1 MIEGAIVIAVLASAI
16 RLATPLML
24 ASLGG
29 VFAERSGV
37 TNIGLEGIM
46 IIGAFFAV
54 LFTHITGN
62 PWIGVLAAIS
72 FGMLTSSL
80 LGILAINLR
89 GNQVIAGVAI
99 NLLAI
104 SLTAFLLELI
114 WKRSG
119 ATPSVPQA
127 LTTNPES
134 LKFLEKIPVVGDMFS
149 RFTPFIYIAFIL
161 VGVSYY
167 VLFKTPL
174 GLRIRAVGEHPR
186 AADTVGIDVYKI
198 RWLCVLISGALAGLA
213 GASLSIGTI
222 SLFREGMIAGQ
233 GFIALA
239 AMIFGKWHPVGAML
253 ACLFFGLASA
263 IQILAQSIG
272 INVAAE
278 ILLMVPYIATIIALV
293 GVVGKAVAPAA
304 DGLPYE
310 KGEK

>member
-1 MIEGAIVIAVLASAI
+1 MIEGAVVIAVLASAI

-24 ASLGG
+24 AALGG

-62 PWIGVLAAIS
+62 PWFGVLAAIA
-72 FGMLTSSL
+72 FGMLTSSI
-80 LGILAINLR
+80 LGVLAINLR

-99 NLLAI
+99 NLLSL

-127 LTTNPES
+127 LTTNPDF

-167 VLFKTPL
+167 VLFKTPI

-198 RWLCVLISGALAGLA
+198 RWMCVLISGAFAGLA

-222 SLFREGMIAGQ
+222 SLFREGMVAGQ

-293 GVVGKAVAPAA
+293 GVVGKATAPAA

>member
-1 MIEGAIVIAVLASAI
+1 M
-16 RLATPLML
+16 
-24 ASLGG
+24 
-29 VFAERSGV
+29 
-37 TNIGLEGIM
+37 
-46 IIGAFFAV
+46 
-54 LFTHITGN
+54 
-62 PWIGVLAAIS
+62 
-72 FGMLTSSL
+72 
-80 LGILAINLR
+80 R

-99 NLLAI
+99 NLLAL
-104 SLTAFLLELI
+104 SLSAFLLELI

-127 LTTNPES
+127 LTTNPDF

-149 RFTPFIYIAFIL
+149 RFTPFIYMAFIL

-167 VLFKTPL
+167 VLFKTPI

-198 RWLCVLISGALAGLA
+198 RWMCVLISGAFAGLA

-222 SLFREGMIAGQ
+222 SLFREGMVAGQ

-293 GVVGKAVAPAA
+293 GVVGKATAPAA

>member
-1 MIEGAIVIAVLASAI
+1 MIEGAVVIAVLASAI

-24 ASLGG
+24 AALGG

-62 PWIGVLAAIS
+62 PWMGVLAAIA

-80 LGILAINLR
+80 LGVLAINLR

-99 NLLAI
+99 NLLAL
-104 SLTAFLLELI
+104 SLSAFLLELI

-127 LTTNPES
+127 LTTNPDF

-149 RFTPFIYIAFIL
+149 RFTPFIYMAFIL

-167 VLFKTPL
+167 VLFKTPI

-198 RWLCVLISGALAGLA
+198 RWMCVLISGAFAGLA

-222 SLFREGMIAGQ
+222 SLFREGMVAGQ

-293 GVVGKAVAPAA
+293 GVVGKATAPAA

>member
-1 MIEGAIVIAVLASAI
+1 MIEGAVVIAVLASAI

-24 ASLGG
+24 AALGG

-62 PWIGVLAAIS
+62 PWMGVLAAIA

-80 LGILAINLR
+80 LGVLAINLR

-99 NLLAI
+99 NLLAL
-104 SLTAFLLELI
+104 SLSAFLLELI

-127 LTTNPES
+127 LTTNPDF

-149 RFTPFIYIAFIL
+149 RFTPFIYMAFIL

-167 VLFKTPL
+167 VLFKTPI

-198 RWLCVLISGALAGLA
+198 RWMCVLISGAFAGLA

-222 SLFREGMIAGQ
+222 SLFREGMVAGQ

-272 INVAAE
+272 INIAAE

-293 GVVGKAVAPAA
+293 GVVGKATAPAA

>member
-1 MIEGAIVIAVLASAI
+1 MAEGAIVIAVIASAL
-16 RLATPLML
+16 RLATPLIL
-24 ASLGG
+24 AALGG
-29 VFAERSGV
+29 VFSERSGV
-37 TNIGLEGIM
+37 VNIGLEGIM

-62 PWIGVLAAIS
+62 PWLGVVAAMVFGILTAAILA
-72 FGMLTSSL
+72 F
-80 LGILAINLR
+80 LAINLR

-99 NLLAI
+99 NLLAV
-104 SLTAFLLELI
+104 SLSAFLLELI
-114 WKRSG
+114 WQRSG
-119 ATPSVPQA
+119 ATPSVPVA
-127 LTTNPES
+127 LTTNPKALE
-134 LKFLEKIPVVGDMFS
+134 FLEKIPVLGDLFS
-149 RFTPFIYIAFIL
+149 KFTPFVYIAFIL
-161 VGVSYY
+161 VGVTYY

-186 AADTVGIDVYKI
+186 AAETVGISVYKT
-198 RWLCVLISGALAGLA
+198 RWLCVLLSGLLAGLA

-253 ACLFFGLASA
+253 ACLFFGLTSA
-263 IQILAQSIG
+263 IQILAQTIG
-272 INVAAE
+272 IAWAPE
-278 ILLMVPYIATIIALV
+278 FLLMIPYVATIIALV
-293 GVVGKAVAPAA
+293 GVVGKAVAPAS

>member
-1 MIEGAIVIAVLASAI
+1 MIEGAVVIAVLASAI
-16 RLATPLML
+16 RLATPLLL
-24 ASLGG
+24 AALGG

-62 PWIGVLAAIS
+62 PWFGVLAAIA
-72 FGMLTSSL
+72 FGMLTASL
-80 LGILAINLR
+80 LGVLAINLR

-99 NLLAI
+99 NLLSL

-127 LTTNPES
+127 LTTNPDF

-167 VLFKTPL
+167 VLFKTPI

-198 RWLCVLISGALAGLA
+198 RWMCVLISGAFAGLA

-222 SLFREGMIAGQ
+222 SLFREGMVAGQ

-272 INVAAE
+272 INIAAE

-293 GVVGKAVAPAA
+293 GVVGKATAPAA

>member
-1 MIEGAIVIAVLASAI
+1 MIEGAVVIAVLASAI
-16 RLATPLML
+16 RLATPLLL
-24 ASLGG
+24 AALGG

-62 PWIGVLAAIS
+62 PWFGVLAAIA
-72 FGMLTSSL
+72 FGMLTASL
-80 LGILAINLR
+80 LGVLAINLR

-99 NLLAI
+99 NLLAL
-104 SLTAFLLELI
+104 SLSAFLLELI

-127 LTTNPES
+127 LTTNPDF

-167 VLFKTPL
+167 VLFKTPI

-198 RWLCVLISGALAGLA
+198 RWMCVLISGAFAGLA

-222 SLFREGMIAGQ
+222 SLFREGMVAGQ

-272 INVAAE
+272 INIAAE

-293 GVVGKAVAPAA
+293 GVVGKATAPAA

>member
-1 MIEGAIVIAVLASAI
+1 MLEGAVVLAVIASAI
-16 RLATPLML
+16 RLATPLIL

-29 VFAERSGV
+29 VFTERSGV

-54 LFTHITGN
+54 LFTHISGN
-62 PWIGVLAAIS
+62 PWIGVLAAMA
-72 FGMLTSSL
+72 FGMLAASIL
-80 LGILAINLR
+80 AVLAINLR

-99 NLLAI
+99 NLLAT
-104 SLTAFLLELI
+104 SLAAFLLEMI
-114 WKRSG
+114 WNRSG
-119 ATPSVPQA
+119 STPSVKEA
-127 LTTNPES
+127 LTTNPKFLE
-134 LKFLEKIPVVGDMFS
+134 FLEKIPVLGDLFAK
-149 RFTPFIYIAFIL
+149 FTPFVYIAFIL

-167 VLFKTPL
+167 ILFKTPL

-186 AADTVGIDVYKI
+186 AADTVGISVYKT
-198 RWLCVLISGALAGLA
+198 RWLCVVISGLLAGLA

-222 SLFREGMIAGQ
+222 SLFREGMVAGQ

-239 AMIFGKWHPVGAML
+239 AMIFGKWHPVGAMF

-272 INVAAE
+272 ISWAPE
-278 ILLMVPYIATIIALV
+278 FLLMIPYVATIIALV

-304 DGLPYE
+304 DGIPYE

>member
-1 MIEGAIVIAVLASAI
+1 MIEGAIIIAVLASAI
-16 RLATPLML
+16 RLATPLIL
-24 ASLGG
+24 AALGG

-62 PWIGVLAAIS
+62 PWMGVLAAIA
-72 FGMLTSSL
+72 FGMLTASL
-80 LGILAINLR
+80 LGVLAINLR

-99 NLLAI
+99 NLLAL

-119 ATPSVPQA
+119 ATPSVPHA
-127 LTTNPES
+127 LTTNPEF
-134 LKFLEKIPVVGDMFS
+134 LKFLEKIPVIGDMFS

-198 RWLCVLISGALAGLA
+198 RWMCVLISGAFAGLA

-222 SLFREGMIAGQ
+222 SLFREGMVAGQ

-239 AMIFGKWHPVGAML
+239 AMIFGKWHPVGALL

-272 INVAAE
+272 ISIAAE
-278 ILLMVPYIATIIALV
+278 ILLMVPYIATIVALV
-293 GVVGKAVAPAA
+293 GVVGKSVAPAA
-304 DGLPYE
+304 DGFPYE